1 MAMTKTKIVSNAIGF
16 LGNQPITTLDTNND
30 LVRSA
35 EQAYDFLLPNVLT
48 KNNWRFACQIVQLSQ
63 LVATPPTFWKSVFQ
77 LPADFLKLIR
87 LYPQNYSF
95 EIYEGD
101 KLYSMYD
108 NTDLFIEYIFQPDE
122 SLFPPYFSVLM
133 SLEVAAYLA
142 MSNAEKTE
150 YYSAIEQRRIN
161 AMAMAAAVDNQN
173 RPNFS
178 LANFPVLSDRYV
190 GGILSSYSVSS

>member
-1 MAMTKTKIVSNAIGF
+1 MAMTKTKIVSNAVGF
-16 LGNQPITTLDTNND
+16 LGNQPITSLNTNND

-35 EQAYDFLLPNVLT
+35 EQAYDFLLPDVLSR
-48 KNNWRFACQIVQLSQ
+48 NNWRFACQIVQLSE
-63 LVATPPTFWKSVFQ
+63 LVDTPPTYWKAIYQ

-101 KLYSMYD
+101 KLYSMYSGQE
-108 NTDLFIEYIFQPDE
+108 LFIEYLFQPSE
-122 SLFPPYFSVLM
+122 ALFPQYFSVLM

-161 AMAMAAAVDNQN
+161 AMAMAAAIDNQN

-178 LANFPVLSDRYV
+178 LANFPVITDRNI